1 MHRNLPILFM
11 LLASP
16 ALAESTRGLDAHE
29 HGVGALDIA
38 FEDKTVVLE
47 FRAPGADI
55 VGFEHDAST
64 GADRAAINAAVA
76 TLSKPLD
83 LFLFPADAGCSV
95 TKASAELHGDHDD
108 HDHEAHAHEHNHDHG
123 HADKHD
129 THAQDDHTHED
140 HKDHAE
146 AASHSEFHASYSLT
160 CETPEQISSITF
172 AYFDVFENARELEVQ
187 MVSSAG
193 AQAFEVTRSD
203 PVLDLR
209 GMF

>member
-1 MHRNLPILFM
+1 MYRNLPILFM

-38 FEDKTVVLE
+38 VEGTTVILE

-64 GADRAAINAAVA
+64 DADRAAINAAVA

-83 LFLFPADAGCSV
+83 LFLFPAAAGCSV
-95 TKASAELHGDHDD
+95 TKASAELHGDHDEQEAHEHD
-108 HDHEAHAHEHNHDHG
+108 HDHD

-129 THAQDDHTHED
+129 THAHDDHGHED
-140 HKDHAE
+140 HEDHAKT
-146 AASHSEFHASYSLT
+146 ASHSEFHASYSLI
-160 CETPEQISSITF
+160 CETPDQISSITF

-187 MVSSAG
+187 MVTSAG